1 MIKSRWFTLA
11 VLMLFLMGCAPLIFF
26 GAGSAAGVAG
36 YKYYK
41 GALIVVYE
49 APFADT
55 WDATLTALDN
65 MMIKVDSSSH
75 DLTKG
80 KISGTRPEKE
90 PVKISLEYK
99 SAQETEVEI
108 RVGILGNKE
117 ISMAI
122 KEEIRKS
129 IVKE

>member
-1 MIKSRWFTLA
+1 MIKSRWFMLA
-11 VLMLFLMGCAPLIFF
+11 VLMLVLTSCAPLIFF

-36 YKYYK
+36 YKFYK
-41 GALIVVYE
+41 GALTVVYE

-80 KISGTRPEKE
+80 KISATRSDKK
-90 PVKISLEYK
+90 PVTVSLEYK
-99 SAQETEVEI
+99 SAQKTEAVI
-108 RVGILGNKE
+108 RVGMLGDKE
-117 ISMAI
+117 ASMAI

-129 IVKE
+129 IIKQ